1 MLISAFGTLLLAL
14 IVNGNSLPSF
24 QSVADFVLLT
34 DEALL
39 PSFGEQVASE
49 LRQFSFALIF
59 YDEGLP

>member
-14 IVNGNSLPSF
+14 IVNGNSLLSF
-24 QSVADFVLLT
+24 QSIAGFVLLT

-39 PSFGEQVASE
+39 LSFGEQVVSE